1 MPANISITLLPSYPV
16 SIQLSGDSG
25 TLEFSTVDSIQVELH
40 PILRGL
46 PGDAGSRYTHTQS
59 SPAAV
64 WTVAHNLNLKPAVMV
79 VDHLDRQIFADV
91 EWIDSNT
98 LRVTH
103 GQAIIGSV
111 YCN

>member
-1 MPANISITLLPSYPV
+1 MPASISITLAPNYPV

-25 TLEFSTVDSIQVELH
+25 TLEFSTVDSISVELS

-59 SPAAV
+59 SASAI
-64 WTVAHNLNLKPAVMV
+64 WTVAHNLNSKPAVMV
-79 VDHLDRQIFADV
+79 ADHLDRQIFADV

-98 LRVTH
+98 VRVTH
-103 GQAIIGSV
+103 GAAITGSV